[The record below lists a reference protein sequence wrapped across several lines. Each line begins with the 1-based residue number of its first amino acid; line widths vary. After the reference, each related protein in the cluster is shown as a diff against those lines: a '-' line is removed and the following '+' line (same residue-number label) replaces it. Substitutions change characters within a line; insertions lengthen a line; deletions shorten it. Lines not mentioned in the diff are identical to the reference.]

1 MLVWISPILRYL
13 TSLLPSSIRAVGL
26 RSNGSPQ
33 ISVCKHM
40 TVSISKKV
48 LYIKTLDKTSN
59 FSSITFRR
67 TQLVRRPANLP
78 ARMAYWKVTAERKRS
93 LRCQERWQFCRYKIN
108 FARIKK
114 FKKTFLVPERYWL
127 NSNGAFIY
135 VDERVPLFVDQNMLQ
150 DGRVCFIAKTEGP
163 YINRT
168 RVREIIFFIRKTN
181 I

>member
-26 RSNGSPQ
+26 RSNGSLQ

-59 FSSITFRR
+59 FCSVTFRR

-108 FARIKK
+108 FAGIKK
-114 FKKTFLVPERYWL
+114 CKKNFFSAWKVLVEFERRFYIRRRE
-127 NSNGAFIY
+127 GAA
-135 VDERVPLFVDQNMLQ
+135 
-150 DGRVCFIAKTEGP
+150 VCGSKHAA
-163 YINRT
+163 RW
-168 RVREIIFFIRKTN
+168 
-181 I
+181 